1 MIGIISYGCGNI
13 MSIKNMLDYLRI
25 KSFIIDC
32 PKKIKDANKLI
43 LPGVGSFDN
52 GINKLVDGLWIK
64 ELEKHV
70 LIEKK
75 PILGICLGMQLM
87 CNSSQE
93 GNLNGL
99 GWINAKVLM
108 FSAKNKKVPHMGW
121 NELKICKDTLFKD
134 NLRYRFYFVHSYYVS
149 TKFDEIISSQCE
161 YGSNFTSSF
170 EKENIFGVQ
179 FHPEKSHKFGMEV
192 LKNFNNV

>member
-13 MSIKNMLDYLRI
+13 LSIKNMLDYLRI
-25 KSFIIDC
+25 KSFIIDS
-32 PKKIKDANKLI
+32 PDQIIDATKLI

-52 GINKLVDGLWIK
+52 GIQKLVDGLWIE

-70 LIEKK
+70 LVNKK
-75 PILGICLGMQLM
+75 PVLGICLGMQLM
-87 CNSSQE
+87 CKSSDE
-93 GNLNGL
+93 GSLKGL
-99 GWINAKVLM
+99 GWIDAKVLK
-108 FSAKNKKVPHMGW
+108 FESKNIKVPHMGW
-121 NELKICKDTLFKD
+121 NEISVQKDTLFKN
-134 NLRYRFYFVHSYYVS
+134 NLRYRFYFVHSYFVMCLS
-149 TKFDEIISSQCE
+149 SQIISSKCE
-161 YGSNFTSSF
+161 YENNFTSSF